1 MSNNSVQ
8 RKIAIIFPCYNE
20 EGVIFK
26 TVQQVKEK
34 LIEAKIQESFEYVFI
49 DDGSSDN
56 TLLELFSIER
66 ELAIKTK
73 TIQFTRNFGK
83 ESAIFAGLEYA
94 KENNFDGAVFIDADG
109 QDNPE
114 TLVEMLNEFITG
126 KYDDV
131 YAKRISRDD
140 SSTIKSK
147 LIEWYYH
154 LLNKNSRFQIEENV
168 GDFRVISK
176 NAINELVELKECARY
191 TKGMFAFIGMRK
203 KEVLMKRHE
212 RIGGKSKWNISKQ
225 MNFALDGF
233 VNFTYLPYKLS
244 VWVTV
249 ILALMVVAYNF
260 YVLLSARIFNIMT
273 LGIAFLL
280 FGLLLV
286 SCACV
291 VGMKVLMTILEEV
304 KNRPIYIKNKTLK

>member
-34 LIEAKIQESFEYVFI
+34 LVEAKIQESFEYIFI
-49 DDGSSDN
+49 DDGSSDK
-56 TLLELFSIER
+56 TPLELFSIER
-66 ELAIKTK
+66 VFSIKTK
-73 TIQFTRNFGK
+73 VIQFTRNFGK
-83 ESAIFAGLEYA
+83 EAAIFAGLEYA
-94 KENNFDGAVFIDADG
+94 KENNFDGVVFVDADG
-109 QDNPE
+109 QDSPE
-114 TLVEMLNEFITG
+114 TLVEMLNEFLTG

-140 SSTIKSK
+140 SSTVKAK

-168 GDFRVISK
+168 GDFRVLSK
-176 NAINELVELKECARY
+176 NAIKELVDLKEKARY

-203 KEVLMKRHE
+203 KEVLMARHK

-225 MNFALDGF
+225 IDFALDGF

-244 VWVTV
+244 VLVTV
-249 ILALMVVAYNF
+249 IFALILVVYNF
-260 YVLLSARIFNIMT
+260 YLLFSTRIFNVIT
-273 LGIAFLL
+273 LGIDFLL
-280 FGLLLV
+280 FGVLLV
-286 SCACV
+286 SCVCV
-291 VGMKVLMTILEEV
+291 AGMKVLMTILEEV
-304 KNRPIYIKNKTLK
+304 KNRSIYIKKE

>member
-8 RKIAIIFPCYNE
+8 LEIAIIFPCFNE

-34 LIEAKIQESFEYVFI
+34 LVEAKIQEDFEYVFI

-66 ELAIKTK
+66 ELSVKTK
-73 TIQFTRNFGK
+73 VIQFTRNFGK

-109 QDNPE
+109 QDSPE
-114 TLVEMLNEFITG
+114 TLVEMLNEFLTG

-131 YAKRISRDD
+131 YAKRVSRDD
-140 SSTIKSK
+140 SSNIKSK

-168 GDFRVISK
+168 GDFRVLSK
-176 NAINELVELKECARY
+176 NAIKELVELKERARY

-203 KEVLMKRHE
+203 KEVLMDRHK
-212 RIGGKSKWNISKQ
+212 RIGGESKWNISKQ
-225 MNFALDGF
+225 IDFALDGF

-244 VWVTV
+244 VLVTV
-249 ILALMVVAYNF
+249 ILAFMLVVYNF
-260 YVLLSARIFNIMT
+260 YLLFSTRIFNVIT
-273 LGIAFLL
+273 LGIDFLL
-280 FGLLLV
+280 FGVLLV
-286 SCACV
+286 SCVCV
-291 VGMKVLMTILEEV
+291 AGMKVLMTILEEV
-304 KNRPIYIKNKTLK
+304 KNRSIYIKK

>member
-8 RKIAIIFPCYNE
+8 QKIAIIFPCYNE

-34 LIEAKIQESFEYVFI
+34 LVEAKIQEDFEYVFI

-66 ELAIKTK
+66 ELSVKTK
-73 TIQFTRNFGK
+73 VIQFTRNFGK
-83 ESAIFAGLEYA
+83 EAAIFAGLEYA
-94 KENNFDGAVFIDADG
+94 KGNNFDGAVFIDADG
-109 QDNPE
+109 QDSPE
-114 TLVEMLNEFITG
+114 TLVEMLNEFLTG

-131 YAKRISRDD
+131 YAKRVSRDD
-140 SSTIKSK
+140 SSNIKSK

-168 GDFRVISK
+168 GDFRVLSK
-176 NAINELVELKECARY
+176 NAIKELVELKEKARY

-203 KEVLMKRHE
+203 KEVLMDRHK

-225 MNFALDGF
+225 IDFALDGL

-244 VWVTV
+244 VLVTV
-249 ILALMVVAYNF
+249 ILASMLVIYNF
-260 YVLLSARIFNIMT
+260 YLLFSARIFNVIT
-273 LGIAFLL
+273 LGIDFLL
-280 FGLLLV
+280 FGVFLV
-286 SCACV
+286 SCVCV
-291 VGMKVLMTILEEV
+291 AGMKVLMTILEEV
-304 KNRPIYIKNKTLK
+304 KNRPIYIKK

>member
-8 RKIAIIFPCYNE
+8 QKIAIIFPCYNE

-34 LIEAKIQESFEYVFI
+34 LVEAKIQEDFEYVFI

-66 ELAIKTK
+66 ELSVKTK
-73 TIQFTRNFGK
+73 VIQFTRNFGK
-83 ESAIFAGLEYA
+83 EAAIFAGLEYA
-94 KENNFDGAVFIDADG
+94 KGNNFDGAVFIDADG
-109 QDNPE
+109 QDSPE
-114 TLVEMLNEFITG
+114 TLVEMLNEFLTG

-131 YAKRISRDD
+131 YAKRVSRDD
-140 SSTIKSK
+140 SSNIKSK

-154 LLNKNSRFQIEENV
+154 LLHKNSRFQIEENV
-168 GDFRVISK
+168 GDFRVLSK
-176 NAINELVELKECARY
+176 NAIKELVELKEKARY

-203 KEVLMKRHE
+203 KEVLMDRHK
-212 RIGGKSKWNISKQ
+212 RIGGESKWNISKQ

-244 VWVTV
+244 VWGTV
-249 ILALMVVAYNF
+249 VLALILVIYNF
-260 YVLLSARIFNIMT
+260 YVLLSVRIFNIIT
-273 LGIAFLL
+273 LGIDFLL
-280 FGLLLV
+280 FGLLML
-286 SCACV
+286 SCVCV
-291 VGMKVLMTILEEV
+291 METKILMTILEEV
-304 KNRPIYIKNKTLK
+304 KNRPIYIKK

>member
-8 RKIAIIFPCYNE
+8 LEIAIIFPCFNE

-34 LIEAKIQESFEYVFI
+34 LVEAKIQEDFEYVFI

-66 ELAIKTK
+66 ELSVKTK
-73 TIQFTRNFGK
+73 VIQFTRNFGK

-109 QDNPE
+109 QDSPE
-114 TLVEMLNEFITG
+114 TLVEMLNEFLTG

-131 YAKRISRDD
+131 YAKRVSRDD

-168 GDFRVISK
+168 GDFRVLSK
-176 NAINELVELKECARY
+176 TAIKELVELKERARY

-203 KEVLMKRHE
+203 KEVLMDRHK

-225 MNFALDGF
+225 IDFALDGF

-244 VWVTV
+244 VLVTV
-249 ILALMVVAYNF
+249 ILAFMLVVYNF
-260 YVLLSARIFNIMT
+260 YLLFSTRIFNVIT
-273 LGIAFLL
+273 LGIDFLL
-280 FGLLLV
+280 FGVLLV
-286 SCACV
+286 SCVCV
-291 VGMKVLMTILEEV
+291 AGMKVLMTILEEV
-304 KNRPIYIKNKTLK
+304 KNRPIYIKKEK

>member
-8 RKIAIIFPCYNE
+8 QKIAIIFPCYNE

-34 LIEAKIQESFEYVFI
+34 LVEAKIQEDFEYVFI

-56 TLLELFSIER
+56 TLLELFSIGR
-66 ELAIKTK
+66 ELSVKTK
-73 TIQFTRNFGK
+73 AIQFTRNFGK

-109 QDNPE
+109 QDRPE
-114 TLVEMLNEFITG
+114 TLVEMLNEFLTG

-131 YAKRISRDD
+131 YAKRVSRDD

-168 GDFRVISK
+168 GDFRVLSK
-176 NAINELVELKECARY
+176 NAIKELVELKEKARY

-203 KEVLMKRHE
+203 KEVLMDRHK

-225 MNFALDGF
+225 IDFALDGF

-244 VWVTV
+244 VWGTV
-249 ILALMVVAYNF
+249 VLALILVIYNF
-260 YVLLSARIFNIMT
+260 YVLLSVRIFNIIT
-273 LGIAFLL
+273 LGIDFLL
-280 FGLLLV
+280 FGLLML
-286 SCACV
+286 SCVCV
-291 VGMKVLMTILEEV
+291 VETKILMTILEEV
-304 KNRPIYIKNKTLK
+304 KNRPIYIKK

>member
-8 RKIAIIFPCYNE
+8 QKIAIIFPCYNE

-34 LIEAKIQESFEYVFI
+34 LVEAKIQEDFEYVFI

-66 ELAIKTK
+66 ELSVKTK
-73 TIQFTRNFGK
+73 VIQFTRNFGK
-83 ESAIFAGLEYA
+83 EAAIFAGLEYA
-94 KENNFDGAVFIDADG
+94 KGNNFDGAVFIDADG
-109 QDNPE
+109 QDSPE
-114 TLVEMLNEFITG
+114 TLVEMLNEFLTG

-131 YAKRISRDD
+131 YAKRVSRDD
-140 SSTIKSK
+140 SSNIKSK

-168 GDFRVISK
+168 GDFRVLSK
-176 NAINELVELKECARY
+176 NAIKKLVELKEKARY

-203 KEVLMKRHE
+203 KEVLMDRHK
-212 RIGGKSKWNISKQ
+212 RIGGESKWNISKQ

-244 VWVTV
+244 VWGTV
-249 ILALMVVAYNF
+249 VLALILVIYNF
-260 YVLLSARIFNIMT
+260 YVLLSVRIFNIIT
-273 LGIAFLL
+273 LGIDFLL
-280 FGLLLV
+280 FGLLML
-286 SCACV
+286 SCVCV
-291 VGMKVLMTILEEV
+291 VETKILMTILEEV
-304 KNRPIYIKNKTLK
+304 KNRPIYIKK

>member
-8 RKIAIIFPCYNE
+8 LEIAIIFPCFNE

-34 LIEAKIQESFEYVFI
+34 LVEAKIQESFEYVFI

-56 TLLELFSIER
+56 TLLELFSIGR
-66 ELAIKTK
+66 ELSVKTK
-73 TIQFTRNFGK
+73 VIQFTRNFGK

-109 QDNPE
+109 QDSPE
-114 TLVEMLNEFITG
+114 TLVEMLNEFLTG

-131 YAKRISRDD
+131 YAKRVSRDD

-168 GDFRVISK
+168 GDFRVLSK
-176 NAINELVELKECARY
+176 TAIKELVELKERARY

-203 KEVLMKRHE
+203 KEVLMDRHK

-225 MNFALDGF
+225 IDFALDGF

-244 VWVTV
+244 VLVTV
-249 ILALMVVAYNF
+249 ILAFMLVVYNF
-260 YVLLSARIFNIMT
+260 YLLFSTRIFNVIT
-273 LGIAFLL
+273 LGIDFLL
-280 FGLLLV
+280 FGVLLV
-286 SCACV
+286 SCVCV
-291 VGMKVLMTILEEV
+291 AGMKVLMTILEEV
-304 KNRPIYIKNKTLK
+304 KNRSIYIKKE

>member
-8 RKIAIIFPCYNE
+8 QKIAIIFPCYNE

-34 LIEAKIQESFEYVFI
+34 LVEAKIQEDFEYVFI

-66 ELAIKTK
+66 ELSVKTK
-73 TIQFTRNFGK
+73 VIQFTRNFGK
-83 ESAIFAGLEYA
+83 EAAIFAGLEYA
-94 KENNFDGAVFIDADG
+94 KGNNFDGAVFIDADG
-109 QDNPE
+109 QDSPE
-114 TLVEMLNEFITG
+114 TLLEMLNEFLTG

-131 YAKRISRDD
+131 YAKRVSRDD
-140 SSTIKSK
+140 SSNIKSK

-168 GDFRVISK
+168 GDFRVLSK
-176 NAINELVELKECARY
+176 NAIKELVELKEKARY

-203 KEVLMKRHE
+203 KEVLMDRHK
-212 RIGGKSKWNISKQ
+212 RIGGESKWNISKQ

-244 VWVTV
+244 VWGTV
-249 ILALMVVAYNF
+249 VLALILVIYNF
-260 YVLLSARIFNIMT
+260 YVLLSVRIFNIIT
-273 LGIAFLL
+273 LGIDFLL
-280 FGLLLV
+280 FGLLML
-286 SCACV
+286 SCVCV
-291 VGMKVLMTILEEV
+291 VETKILMTILEEV
-304 KNRPIYIKNKTLK
+304 KNRPIYIKK

>member
-8 RKIAIIFPCYNE
+8 QKIAIIFPCYNE

-34 LIEAKIQESFEYVFI
+34 LVEAKIQEDFEYVFI

-66 ELAIKTK
+66 ELSVKTK
-73 TIQFTRNFGK
+73 VIQFTRNFGK
-83 ESAIFAGLEYA
+83 EAAIFAGLEYA
-94 KENNFDGAVFIDADG
+94 KGNNFDGAVFIDADG
-109 QDNPE
+109 QDSPE
-114 TLVEMLNEFITG
+114 TLVEMLNEFLTG

-131 YAKRISRDD
+131 YAKRVSRDD
-140 SSTIKSK
+140 SSNIKSK

-154 LLNKNSRFQIEENV
+154 LLNKNSHFQIEENV
-168 GDFRVISK
+168 GDFRVLSK
-176 NAINELVELKECARY
+176 NAIKELVDLKEKARY

-203 KEVLMKRHE
+203 KEVLMDRHK

-225 MNFALDGF
+225 IDFALDSF

-244 VWVTV
+244 VLVTV
-249 ILALMVVAYNF
+249 ILAFMLVVYNF
-260 YVLLSARIFNIMT
+260 YLLFSTRIFNVIT
-273 LGIAFLL
+273 LGIDFLL
-280 FGLLLV
+280 FGVLLV
-286 SCACV
+286 SCVCIA
-291 VGMKVLMTILEEV
+291 GMKVLMTILEEV
-304 KNRPIYIKNKTLK
+304 KNRPIYIKK

>member
-8 RKIAIIFPCYNE
+8 RKIAIIFHCYNE

-34 LIEAKIQESFEYVFI
+34 LIEAKIQENFEYVFI

-66 ELAIKTK
+66 ELGIKTK

-114 TLVEMLNEFITG
+114 TLVEMLNEFLTG

-131 YAKRISRDD
+131 YAKRIFRDD
-140 SSTIKSK
+140 SSTIKAK

-176 NAINELVELKECARY
+176 NAINALVELKERARY

-203 KEVLMKRHE
+203 KEVLMERHQ

-244 VWVTV
+244 IWVTV
-249 ILALMVVAYNF
+249 VLVLMLVVYNF
-260 YVLLSARIFNIMT
+260 YILFSARIFNTIT
-273 LGIAFLL
+273 LGIDFLL
-280 FGLLLV
+280 FGLLMI
-286 SCACV
+286 SCVCV
-291 VGMKVLMTILEEV
+291 VGMKVLMTILEEM
-304 KNRPIYIKNKTLK
+304 KNRPIYIKNKPIK

>member
-1 MSNNSVQ
+1 MSNNPVQ
-8 RKIAIIFPCYNE
+8 QKIAIIFPCYNE
-20 EGVIFK
+20 EGVIFR

-34 LIEAKIQESFEYVFI
+34 LVEAKIQESFEYVFI

-66 ELAIKTK
+66 ELSVKTK
-73 TIQFTRNFGK
+73 VIQFTRNFGK
-83 ESAIFAGLEYA
+83 EAAIFAGLEYA
-94 KENNFDGAVFIDADG
+94 KENNFDGVVFVDADG
-109 QDNPE
+109 QDSPE
-114 TLVEMLNEFITG
+114 TLVEMLNEFLTG

-140 SSTIKSK
+140 SSTVKAK

-168 GDFRVISK
+168 GDFRVLSK
-176 NAINELVELKECARY
+176 NAIKELVELKEKARY

-203 KEVLMKRHE
+203 KEVLMDRHK
-212 RIGGKSKWNISKQ
+212 RIGGESKWNISKQ

-244 VWVTV
+244 VWGTV
-249 ILALMVVAYNF
+249 VLALILVIYNF
-260 YVLLSARIFNIMT
+260 YVLLSVRIFNIIT
-273 LGIAFLL
+273 LGIDFLL
-280 FGLLLV
+280 FGLLML
-286 SCACV
+286 SCVCV
-291 VGMKVLMTILEEV
+291 VETKILMTILEEV
-304 KNRPIYIKNKTLK
+304 KNRPIYIKK

>member
-73 TIQFTRNFGK
+73 IIQFTRNFGK
-83 ESAIFAGLEYA
+83 EAAIFAGLEYA

-114 TLVEMLNEFITG
+114 ALVKMLNEFLTG

-131 YAKRISRDD
+131 YAKRTSRDD

-176 NAINELVELKECARY
+176 NAINELIELKERARY

-203 KEVLMKRHE
+203 KEILMERHE

-273 LGIAFLL
+273 LGIDFLL

-286 SCACV
+286 SCVCV

-304 KNRPIYIKNKTLK
+304 KNRPIYIKNKPIK

>member
-8 RKIAIIFPCYNE
+8 QKIAIIFPCYNE

-34 LIEAKIQESFEYVFI
+34 LVEAKIQEDFEYVFI

-66 ELAIKTK
+66 ELSVKTK
-73 TIQFTRNFGK
+73 VIQFTRNFGK
-83 ESAIFAGLEYA
+83 EAAIFAGLEYA
-94 KENNFDGAVFIDADG
+94 KGNNFDGAVFIDADG
-109 QDNPE
+109 QDSPE
-114 TLVEMLNEFITG
+114 TLVEMLNEFLTG

-131 YAKRISRDD
+131 YAKRVSRAD
-140 SSTIKSK
+140 SSNIKSK

-168 GDFRVISK
+168 GDFRVLSK
-176 NAINELVELKECARY
+176 NAIKELVELKEKARY

-203 KEVLMKRHE
+203 KEVLMDRHK

-225 MNFALDGF
+225 IDFALDGL

-244 VWVTV
+244 VLVTV
-249 ILALMVVAYNF
+249 ILASMLVIYNF
-260 YVLLSARIFNIMT
+260 YLLFSARIFNVIT
-273 LGIAFLL
+273 LGIDFLL
-280 FGLLLV
+280 FGVFLV
-286 SCACV
+286 SCVCV
-291 VGMKVLMTILEEV
+291 AGMKVLMTILEEV
-304 KNRPIYIKNKTLK
+304 KNRPIYIKK